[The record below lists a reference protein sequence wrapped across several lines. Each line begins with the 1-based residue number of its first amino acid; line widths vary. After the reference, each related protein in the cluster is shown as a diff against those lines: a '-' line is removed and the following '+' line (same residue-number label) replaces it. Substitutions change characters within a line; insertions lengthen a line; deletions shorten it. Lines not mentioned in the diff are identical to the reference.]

1 MSVEVKSKKLGS
13 CTPLG
18 EIYQNAKEWQRKK
31 VVEELKEIGFAYSS
45 FASYLTKTP
54 AYHTPGDVR
63 DIILENFPEA
73 EPLFKR
79 PVKN

>member
-1 MSVEVKSKKLGS
+1 MRVGVKKKNS

-18 EIYQNAKEWQRKK
+18 MIYHEAKEWQRKK
-31 VVEELKEIGFAYSS
+31 VVQELKEIGFAYSS

-54 AYHTPGDVR
+54 AYHAPGDAR

-73 EPLFKR
+73 ESLFKR